1 MGSSA
6 GMTRRIDRE
15 GDPPGALY
23 ALYRAERGPLLWYL
37 RARGVAA
44 DEAEDAV
51 QAAFVRL
58 LRATGEVREPR
69 AWLRVVALNEYRRS
83 SPGVPGSR
91 RRAVVVPVPPAD
103 LPDTAAPGH
112 DPVELSGQARWA
124 AEAVAALP
132 DKQRAVM
139 ARHLDGQSHQQI
151 ADELGTSNA
160 TVRQN
165 LRRGRKALGRLL
177 DQERTDD
184 Q

>member
-1 MGSSA
+1 MGTSV
-6 GMTRRIDRE
+6 GMRRRIDQE
-15 GDPPGALY
+15 ADPPDELY
-23 ALYRAERGPLLWYL
+23 ELYRAERGPLLWYL
-37 RARGVAA
+37 RAHGVAA
-44 DEAEDAV
+44 HEAEDAV

-58 LRATGEVREPR
+58 LRATQEVREPR
-69 AWLRVVALNEYRRS
+69 AWLRVVALNEHRRS

-91 RRAVVVPVPPAD
+91 RRAVVVPMSPTD
-103 LPDTAAPGH
+103 LPDAVPEGH
-112 DPVELSGQARWA
+112 DPVELSGQALWA
-124 AEAVAALP
+124 ADAVAALP

-165 LRRGRKALGRLL
+165 LRRGRRALGRRLE
-177 DQERTDD
+177 QENTDD

>member
-6 GMTRRIDRE
+6 GMTRRIDRQ

-103 LPDTAAPGH
+103 LPD
-112 DPVELSGQARWA
+112 
-124 AEAVAALP
+124 
-132 DKQRAVM
+132 KQRAVM
-139 ARHLDGQSHQQI
+139 ARHLDGQSRQQI

-165 LRRGRKALGRLL
+165 LRRGRQALGRLL